1 MASPTIIA
9 STIEHPDLSYIGPDG
24 RAVRFQIVAFAVD
37 GSVAKPITWP
47 VVPAKAKTFVRT
59 AGGFQVFDLDAGLA
73 SGPYIG
79 NLSEA
84 SK

>member
-1 MASPTIIA
+1 MASTVIIP
-9 STIEHPDLSYIGPDG
+9 SSIEQPNLSYIGSDG
-24 RAVRFQIVAFAVD
+24 KSVTFQIVAFAID
-37 GSVAKPITWP
+37 GSTAKPITWP